1 MESPKRKAQKSR
13 DYRRHRMM
21 RLLNRR
27 KATAQKAMSEIAE
40 RKLMRRLRITPLKKF
55 KDGKDTDYDAREG
68 GIKKYVGD
76 LEDITYDADNMK
88 FYEKATGKELGDSAI
103 LNEVIVNGRNRAN
116 DYLTEANDNT
126 SVYNIPHREYNQ
138 HLKDRTEQSA
148 REAAI
153 WREEHPNLS
162 AWGEAAASIPL
173 AVASVPLIAGGAEAL
188 AGTSAGQAA
197 SSALLS
203 LSNLAK
209 GSTIAGAPAWAWADA
224 GLTSAFAANGASEI
238 AKGNITPEAL
248 MEVAPL
254 GRLTKP
260 LYKGVLKSGIR
271 QYNPR
276 HVIKQITAENAAS
289 MTPEQWTAA
298 QDAAIAKA
306 LNITPE
312 EIASLTKE
320 QYEAAIARGINTE
333 ELSRL
338 RLLHNS
344 VKAPNNKIRVNR
356 GKGEPFVL
364 HHDTDN
370 KPWNVYDDS
379 YFGKTDEG
387 WYGKGLY
394 LSGAP
399 FGKNAYGKNTM
410 KLFANVEN
418 PVYAKDNFEVGLT
431 KQFFNRGIPKEDALK
446 ILESSLEPNELELF
460 LKHKKSITKAL
471 DRVYNADGVIVPL
484 NANGALNRPYSPYHE
499 VVVPDGR
506 KVKSADAVTFN
517 DNGVRIPL
525 GERDNFNINDIRY
538 DINDPDFESFTIP
551 VEDLQTSL
559 NAPINNPVI
568 INGKEYPT
576 MKTLMNKV
584 EMIKPNELNAA
595 HQLAQKEIRTYLESP
610 EYRQRLI
617 DNGFDPDK
625 YISALEHYL
634 DSRVKYGDLNSGTRG
649 VTEIVNGEPEITLNN
664 SVFDTDYDTL
674 IHELAHAQT
683 KNLDHSMYVKN
694 FIDARLK
701 NIMQYNEKILP
712 QLDKD
717 VAARHGV
724 SIDKLTYLND
734 PQEIRARMISVIMD
748 ARRKG
753 VKLSEYI
760 DRVKSNR
767 QLNDLKSFLKVDD
780 IKKYGASVLSVTPFA
795 IPLTKKNKQNVTK

>member
-40 RKLMRRLRITPLKKF
+40 RELMRRLRITPLKKF

-103 LNEVIVNGRNRAN
+103 LNEVIVNGRNRVN

-138 HLKDRTEQSA
+138 HLKDRTEQGA

-431 KQFFNRGIPKEDALK
+431 KQFFNRGILKEDALK

-780 IKKYGASVLSVTPFA
+780 IKKYGASILSVTPFA